1 VILDDGRELREE
13 KNIMTAIHTI
23 MHDFTK
29 NQNEETTSSATELGE
44 SSSERTIT
52 WPLDNL
58 KPIVLERYEPH
69 RYDPR
74 AGRPLSLPPK
84 PKRKRK
90 AVTQDKC
97 IVVRCTQD
105 LFDRVQSASDLS
117 GMNASKW
124 VRRAV
129 ERALSGVDDGLEV
142 GHS

>member
-1 VILDDGRELREE
+1 
-13 KNIMTAIHTI
+13 MTAIHTI

-44 SSSERTIT
+44 ASSERTIT

-58 KPIVLERYEPH
+58 KPIVLERYEPY

-74 AGRPLSLPPK
+74 ARRPLSLPPKPK

-90 AVTQDKC
+90 AVTQDKF

-129 ERALSGVDDGLEV
+129 ERALSGVDNGLEV